1 MAISYRTFRT
11 IFSALAVTLLI
22 SAFSDDLSAQVRQ
35 ITLNEAVSLALE
47 QSIEIQQAANN
58 LERSEAAVQGAFG
71 QFLPNL
77 NATMGANRTTGRQFN
92 QATIAFDDFTQNSI
106 SGNLGTSVP
115 LFTGWQNISN
125 LRQARTDREAALTS
139 FERQREDVI
148 FSTASSFLQ
157 VILNLE
163 LLDIAKD
170 NLETA
175 KKQLEQVQA
184 QVEVGMRPI
193 VDQFNQEAEVANNEL
208 IVIQRRSQVN
218 TSKVQLIRILQLD
231 ALQDYE
237 FVVPDINTE
246 GIIPQQFN
254 LADLIEAALNN
265 RKDIRAAELQIQSAE
280 FALRSAR
287 SGYLPTLSFSASI
300 SSSYGDQYRLRT
312 FDPDTGTTITETVGF
327 GDQFFDQRINRGL
340 GFNLS
345 IPIFDRFQTRTAV
358 TNRQID
364 LKNTRLAL
372 IDRQSLVFQEVRQA
386 YEDYL
391 ALAQELE
398 TTAVALRAAEKAFET
413 QQERYNVGSSTLIE
427 LTQANNAFFQASSRR
442 VQTIYQF
449 VFQEKLLDYFLGR
462 ITEDVTF

>member
-1 MAISYRTFRT
+1 MPEITK
-11 IFSALAVTLLI
+11 
-22 SAFSDDLSAQVRQ
+22 AQVQQ
-35 ITLNEAVSLALE
+35 ITLNEAVSIALE
-47 QSIEIQQAANN
+47 KSIEIQQAANN
-58 LERSEAAVQGAFG
+58 LERSDAAVQSAYG

-92 QATIAFDDFTQNSI
+92 QATISFDDFTQNAI

-125 LRQARTDREAALTS
+125 LRQARTDREAAQTS
-139 FERQREDVI
+139 FERQREDII
-148 FSTASSFLQ
+148 FNTASSFLQ

-163 LLDIAKD
+163 LLEIAKD

-175 KKQLEQVQA
+175 KKQLEQVEA
-184 QVEVGMRPI
+184 QVDVGMRPI

-208 IVIQRRSQVN
+208 LVIQRQSQVN
-218 TSKVQLIRILQLD
+218 TSKVQLIRLLQLD

-237 FVVPDINTE
+237 FIVPDISTE
-246 GIIPQQFN
+246 AIIPQHFE
-254 LADLIEAALNN
+254 LTELIEAALSN
-265 RKDIRAAELQIQSAE
+265 RKDIRAAELQIESAE

-312 FDPDTGTTITETVGF
+312 PAPGGQGFVTETVGF
-327 GDQFFDQRINRGL
+327 SDQFFDQRINRGL

-364 LKNTRLAL
+364 LKNSRLAL

-386 YEDYL
+386 YEDYV
-391 ALAQELE
+391 ALTQELA
-398 TTAVALRAAEKAFET
+398 TTEIALRAAEKAFET

-427 LTQANNAFFQASSRR
+427 LTQANNAFFQASSQR